1 MPQSKPFVAIVGRPN
16 VGKSTLFNRVV
27 GTRRAIVEDQPGTT
41 RDRLYDEVEWNGR
54 TFMLVDTGGLDLNP
68 EDEIAA
74 KVHVQAELA
83 IQEADVVLLVVDVTT
98 GVAGSEYEIAD
109 LLRRSDKPVVL
120 AVNKADNADREL
132 GVAEFYALGLG
143 EPYPVAANS
152 GRGTGDLLDAVVDA
166 LPPAIG
172 KEGIDEET
180 VHIAIVGRTNVGK
193 SSLLNRLLGQDRV
206 IVSPT
211 AGTTRDAIDTQ
222 LRYEDRD
229 LVLIDTAGIR
239 RRGRVE
245 PGVERYSVLRAM
257 RAISRADVVLL
268 MIDAS
273 QGVRTQDTHIA
284 GHVLEAARSVVVLV
298 NKWDLVIKDTHT
310 MARYEQAILHELRF
324 MDYVP
329 ILFVSALTGQRVQK
343 VLPLA
348 LEVWEEAG
356 RRLTTAE
363 INHILRDATA
373 RHSPPTKWGKKLRLY
388 YGTQVGVRPPTI
400 VIFVNDVRLVHFAY
414 RRFLENR
421 IRDHCAFRGSPLR
434 LVFRGHV
441 DSDSS

>member
-1 MPQSKPFVAIVGRPN
+1 MPQTKPFVAIVGRPN
-16 VGKSTLFNRVV
+16 VGKSTLFNRLL
-27 GTRRAIVEDQPGTT
+27 GTRRAIVEDRPGTT
-41 RDRLYDEVEWNGR
+41 RDRLYDDVAWNGR
-54 TFMLVDTGGLDLNP
+54 TFVLVDTGGLDLYP
-68 EDEIAA
+68 GDEIAA
-74 KVHVQAELA
+74 KVHAQAELA
-83 IQEADVVLLVVDVTT
+83 IEEADVVLLVVDVTT

-109 LLRRSDKPVVL
+109 LLRRSQKPVVV

-143 EPYPVAANS
+143 EPYPIAANS
-152 GRGTGDLLDAVVDA
+152 GRGTGDLLDAVVEA
-166 LPPAIG
+166 LPPATG
-172 KEGIDEET
+172 DESLDEDV
-180 VHIAIVGRTNVGK
+180 VHLAIVGRTNVGK
-193 SSLLNRLLGQDRV
+193 SSLLNRLLGQERV
-206 IVSPT
+206 IVSPQ
-211 AGTTRDAIDTQ
+211 AGTTRDAIDTR
-222 LRYEDRD
+222 LRYGNQD

-257 RAISRADVVLL
+257 RAINRADVVLL

-273 QGVRTQDTHIA
+273 QGVRAQDTHVA
-284 GHVLEAARSVVVLV
+284 GHVLEAAKSVIVLV

-310 MARYEQAILHELRF
+310 MAQYEQYVLDELRF

-348 LEVWEEAG
+348 LEIWEEAG
-356 RRLTTAE
+356 KRLTTAE

-421 IRDHCAFRGSPLR
+421 IRAYCAYRGSPLR
-434 LVFRGHV
+434 LVFRGHG
-441 DSDSS
+441 DADRA

>member
-16 VGKSTLFNRVV
+16 VGKSTLFNRLL
-27 GTRRAIVEDQPGTT
+27 GTRRAIVEDRPGTT

-54 TFMLVDTGGLDLNP
+54 TFVLVDTGGLDLNP
-68 EDEIAA
+68 ADEIAA
-74 KVHVQAELA
+74 KVHAQAELA
-83 IQEADVVLLVVDVTT
+83 IEEADVVLLVVDVTT

-109 LLRRSDKPVVL
+109 LLRRSQKPVVL

-143 EPYPVAANS
+143 APYPIAANS
-152 GRGTGDLLDAVVDA
+152 GRGTGDLLDALVEA
-166 LPPAIG
+166 LPPATAE
-172 KEGIDEET
+172 EGIDEDV

-193 SSLLNRLLGQDRV
+193 SSLLNGLLGQERV
-206 IVSPT
+206 IVSPQ
-211 AGTTRDAIDTQ
+211 AGTTRDAIDTR
-222 LRYEDRD
+222 LRYEDRE

-257 RAISRADVVLL
+257 RAINRADVVLL

-273 QGVRTQDTHIA
+273 QGVRAQDTHIA
-284 GHVLEAARSVVVLV
+284 GHVLEAAKSVVVLV

-310 MARYEQAILHELRF
+310 MAQYEQYVLDELKF

-329 ILFVSALTGQRVQK
+329 ILFVSALTGQRVQR

-363 INHILRDATA
+363 INQILRDATA
-373 RHSPPTKWGKKLRLY
+373 RHSPPTKGGKKLRLY

-421 IRDHCAFRGSPLR
+421 IRDYCAFRGSPLR
-434 LVFRGHV
+434 LVFRGHA
-441 DSDSS
+441 DADRG